1 MKINLTH
8 YGFDRTDFDRD
19 RDGCILARVTQVQR
33 ERYQLACAEGEV
45 WARLKKS
52 AYQQPDAEYPTVG
65 DFVYLRYNPAGD
77 SVIGE
82 TLPRRSFFER
92 MDGFSVRGRQA
103 VAANFDYVF
112 IVTSMNDEYRTRRLE
127 RYLSQARASGA
138 QPVVILTKKDI
149 GRAEALEEAKGTA
162 GDAPVYGVS
171 AKTGEG
177 LEEIRQY
184 FQPGATIVLMGSSGV
199 GKSTLVNA
207 LAGEELMATGE
218 IREDDDKG
226 RHTTTHRQLLLL
238 PSGTA
243 IIDTPGMRELGLWDS
258 MEGVTDTFADI
269 EALAEKCR
277 FRDCTHTREP
287 GCAVRAA
294 LGAGEVDAGRVRS
307 WQQLRM
313 EARATARRAQKQEKM
328 KQIAQFSRERK
339 KNMRRR

>member
-1 MKINLTH
+1 MDFNLTD
-8 YGFDRTDFDRD
+8 YGFDRVQFDGMK
-19 RDGCILARVTQVQR
+19 DGCSLARVTQVQR
-33 ERYQLACAEGEV
+33 ERYETVCAEGMA

-52 AYQQPDAEYPTVG
+52 VYQQADAVYPTVG

-77 SVIGE
+77 SVIEE

-92 MDGFSVRGRQA
+92 RDSFSARGRQA

-127 RYLSQARASGA
+127 RYLSQARSGGA
-138 QPVVILTKKDI
+138 QTVVILTKKDI
-149 GRAEALEEAKGTA
+149 GRMETVGEAKAAA
-162 GDAPVYGVS
+162 GEAPVHAVS

-177 LEEIRQY
+177 LDEIRSY
-184 FQPGATIVLMGSSGV
+184 LIRGATIALMGSSGV

-207 LAGEELMATGE
+207 LAGEELMATGS

-226 RHTTTHRQLLLL
+226 RHTTTHRQLLMM

-258 MEGVTDTFADI
+258 MEGVKDTFEDI
-269 EALAEKCR
+269 EALAGSCR

-287 GCAVRAA
+287 GCAIRTA
-294 LGAGEVDAGRVRS
+294 LGAGELDPGRVRS
-307 WQQLRM
+307 WLQLRM
-313 EARATARRAQKQEKM
+313 EADVTARRAQKQEKM
-328 KQIAQFSRERK
+328 KQIAQFSRARK
-339 KNMRRR
+339 KGMR